1 MAVDTAADR
10 VYTPLRLLTVFRFL
24 TVRIDRLQE
33 EGFMSR
39 IILAALACAL
49 ITPAS
54 VITQSSAL
62 DAAAK
67 TLGTAGLRSLQF
79 TATGQSFVLGQPPT
93 ATEPWPVRP
102 VKSYQVFV
110 DYGSNSMRLEQVL
123 TMPTPQPRGGGAPFA
138 GEQRQVQFVRGA
150 FAWNEVP
157 PAAGAQ
163 TPGVAAQPA
172 AAAER
177 LLWMWAA
184 TPQGPIKAAAGNAR
198 VRDVANG
205 TEVTFT
211 VGGRYPVVALI
222 NKMNQIERVTAL
234 LPNDVLGD
242 MPVVTTYSGYRNF
255 GGIQFPARIVQ
266 TQGGHPTLDLTVSA
280 VQTNGFVDITVP
292 DQVRNPTAPAAV
304 TATSQKVADGLFWII
319 GGSHHSLAADMG
331 DHIVVIEGP
340 QNEARSEAVLA
351 EVKKVIPNKPIRFVV
366 NTHVHFDHS
375 GGLRTFVDEGA
386 TVVTHQANVA
396 YYEKAWAAP
405 RNLVGDR
412 LAKSGKKAVFQSVTD
427 RSELKGTNNRVIELH
442 VLRGNP
448 HNEQILV
455 AWLPAEKVL
464 FQSDMINP
472 PAPNAPVPS
481 PTPTITNFAENLTRL
496 KIVPEQ
502 IVGGHGGRIATR
514 ADLNAVTGKAGTN

>member
-1 MAVDTAADR
+1 MA
-10 VYTPLRLLTVFRFL
+10 
-24 TVRIDRLQE
+24 
-33 EGFMSR
+33 R
-39 IILAALACAL
+39 IILVVLACVL
-49 ITPAS
+49 ITPAN
-54 VITQSSAL
+54 VITQSSPM

-110 DYGSNSMRLEQVL
+110 DYGSNSMRVEQVL
-123 TMPTPQPRGGGAPFA
+123 TMPTPQPRGGGAPFV

-150 FAWNEVP
+150 FAWNEGP
-157 PAAGAQ
+157 PAAGSQ
-163 TPGVAAQPA
+163 TPSIQPQPA

-184 TPQGPIKAAAGNAR
+184 TPQGPIKAAAGNAQ
-198 VRDVANG
+198 VRNVANG
-205 TEVTFT
+205 AEVTFT
-211 VGGRYPVVALI
+211 VGGRYPIVALI

-242 MPVVTTYSGYRNF
+242 MPVVTTYSGYKNF

-280 VQTNGFVDITVP
+280 VQMNAFVDITVP
-292 DQVRNPTAPAAV
+292 DQVRNPPNPVAV
-304 TATSQKVADGLFWII
+304 TATSQNVADGLFWIT

-340 QNEARSEAVLA
+340 QNEARSEVVLA

-386 TVVTHQANVA
+386 TVVTHQGNVPF
-396 YYEKAWAAP
+396 YEKAWAAS
-405 RNLVGDR
+405 RNLIGDR
-412 LAKSGKKAVFQSVTD
+412 LAKSGKKAAFQGVTD
-427 RSELKGTNNRVIELH
+427 RSELKGTNKRVIELH
-442 VLRGNP
+442 VLRANP

-455 AWLPAEKVL
+455 AWLPAERVL
-464 FQSDMINP
+464 FQSDMMNP
-472 PAPNAPVPS
+472 PAPNTQVPP
-481 PTPTITNFAENLTRL
+481 PTPTITNFAENLQRL
-496 KIVPEQ
+496 KIDPEQ

-514 ADLNAVTGKAGTN
+514 ADLSAVTGKTGTN

>member
-1 MAVDTAADR
+1 M
-10 VYTPLRLLTVFRFL
+10 F
-24 TVRIDRLQE
+24 
-33 EGFMSR
+33 R
-39 IILAALACAL
+39 IILVALACAL

-54 VITQSSAL
+54 VVTQSSAL
-62 DAAAK
+62 DATAK

-93 ATEPWPVRP
+93 AAEAWPVRP
-102 VKSYQVFV
+102 VKSYQVFI
-110 DYGSNSMRLEQVL
+110 DYSSNSMRLEQVL

-150 FAWNEVP
+150 FAWNEGP
-157 PAAGAQ
+157 PAAGSQ
-163 TPGVAAQPA
+163 TPSIQPQPA

-184 TPQGPIKAAAGNAR
+184 TPQGPIKAAAGNAQ
-198 VRDVANG
+198 VRSVANG
-205 TEVTFT
+205 AEVTFT
-211 VGGRYPVVALI
+211 VGGRYPIVALI

-255 GGIQFPARIVQ
+255 GGIQFPSRIAQ

-292 DQVRNPTAPAAV
+292 DQVRNPPNPVAV
-304 TATSQKVADGLFWII
+304 TATSQKVADGLFWIT

-331 DHIVVIEGP
+331 DHVVVIEGP
-340 QNEARSEAVLA
+340 QNEARSEVVLA
-351 EVKKVIPNKPIRFVV
+351 EVKKVIPNKAIRFVV

-396 YYEKAWAAP
+396 FYEKAWAAP
-405 RNLVGDR
+405 RNLVADR
-412 LAKSGKKAVFQSVTD
+412 LAKSAKKAAFQGVTD
-427 RSELKGTNNRVIELH
+427 RSDLKGSNQRVIELH
-442 VLRGNP
+442 VLRANP

-455 AWLPAEKVL
+455 AWLPTERVL
-464 FQSDMINP
+464 FQSDMMNP
-472 PAPNAPVPS
+472 PAPNTQVPP
-481 PTPTITNFAENLTRL
+481 PTPTITNFAENLQRL
-496 KIVPEQ
+496 KMDPEQ

-514 ADLNAVTGKAGTN
+514 ADLSAVTGKAGTN

>member
-1 MAVDTAADR
+1 M
-10 VYTPLRLLTVFRFL
+10 Y
-24 TVRIDRLQE
+24 
-33 EGFMSR
+33 R
-39 IILAALACAL
+39 IILAVLACAL
-49 ITPAS
+49 LTPAAVS
-54 VITQSSAL
+54 TQSSPL

-67 TLGTAGLRSLQF
+67 TMGTASLRSLQY

-93 ATEPWPVRP
+93 AAEPWPLRP
-102 VKSYQVFV
+102 IKSYQVYV
-110 DYGSNSMRLEQVL
+110 DYGSNSMRLEQVI

-150 FAWNEVP
+150 FAWNETP
-157 PAAGAQ
+157 PAAGTQ
-163 TPGVAAQPA
+163 TPGVQPQPA

-184 TPQGPIKAAAGNAR
+184 SPQGPIKAAAGNAR
-198 VRDVANG
+198 VRNVANG
-205 TEVTFT
+205 AELTFT

-242 MPVVTTYSGYRNF
+242 MQVVTTYSGYKDF
-255 GGIQFPARIVQ
+255 GGVQFPSRIVQ
-266 TQGGHPTLDLTVSA
+266 TQGGHPTLDLTITA
-280 VQTNGFVDITVP
+280 VQPNVFVDITVP
-292 DQVRNPTAPAAV
+292 DQVRNPATPATV
-304 TATSQKVADGLFWII
+304 TATSQKVADGLFWIT

-331 DHIVVIEGP
+331 DHIVLIEGP
-340 QNEARSEAVLA
+340 QNEARSEVVLA

-375 GGLRTFVDEGA
+375 GGLRTYVDDGA

-405 RNLVGDR
+405 RNLIGDR
-412 LAKSGKKAVFQSVTD
+412 LAKSGKKAAFQAVTD
-427 RSELKGTNNRVIELH
+427 RAELKGTNNRVIELH
-442 VLRGNP
+442 LLRGNP

-455 AWLPAEKVL
+455 AWLPTEKVL

-472 PAPNAPVPS
+472 PAPNAPVPP
-481 PTPTITNFAENLTRL
+481 PTPTITNFAENLQRL
-496 KIVPEQ
+496 KIDPEQ

-514 ADLNAVTGKAGTN
+514 ADLNAVAGRKTGTN

>member
-1 MAVDTAADR
+1 M
-10 VYTPLRLLTVFRFL
+10 YRL
-24 TVRIDRLQE
+24 
-33 EGFMSR
+33 
-39 IILAALACAL
+39 ILVVLACAL
-49 ITPAS
+49 MTPAS
-54 VITQSSAL
+54 VSTQSSPL

-67 TLGTAGLRSLQF
+67 TLGTASLRSLQF

-102 VKSYQVFV
+102 IKSYQVYV
-110 DYGSNSMRLEQVL
+110 DYGSNSMRVEQVL
-123 TMPTPQPRGGGAPFA
+123 TMPTPQPRGGGAPFV

-150 FAWNEVP
+150 FAWNETP

-163 TPGVAAQPA
+163 TPGVQPQPG

-205 TEVTFT
+205 AELTFT
-211 VGGRYPVVALI
+211 VGGRYPIVALI
-222 NKMNQIERVTAL
+222 NKMNQVERVTAL

-242 MPVVTTYSGYRNF
+242 MPVVTTYSGYKDF

-266 TQGGHPTLDLTVSA
+266 TQGGHPTFDLTVTG
-280 VQTNGFVDITVP
+280 VQLNGFVDITVP
-292 DQVRNPTAPAAV
+292 EQVRNPPTPATV
-304 TATSQKVADGLFWII
+304 TATSQKVADGLFWIT

-331 DHIVVIEGP
+331 DHVVVIEGP

-351 EVKKVIPNKPIRFVV
+351 EVKKAIPNKPIRFVV

-396 YYEKAWAAP
+396 FYEKAWAAP
-405 RNLVGDR
+405 RNLIADR
-412 LAKSGKKAVFQSVTD
+412 LAKSGKKAVFQGVTE

-442 VLRGNP
+442 LLRGNP

-455 AWLPAEKVL
+455 AWLPSEKVL
-464 FQSDMINP
+464 FQSDMVNP
-472 PAPNAPVPS
+472 PAPNTQVPP
-481 PTPTITNFAENLTRL
+481 PTPTITNFAENLQRL
-496 KIVPEQ
+496 KIDPEQ

-514 ADLNAVTGKAGTN
+514 ADLNAIAGKAGTN

>member
-1 MAVDTAADR
+1 M
-10 VYTPLRLLTVFRFL
+10 Y
-24 TVRIDRLQE
+24 
-33 EGFMSR
+33 R
-39 IILAALACAL
+39 IILAVLACAL
-49 ITPAS
+49 LTPANVS
-54 VITQSSAL
+54 PQSSPL

-67 TLGTAGLRSLQF
+67 TLGTASLRSLQY
-79 TATGQSFVLGQPPT
+79 TATGQTFVLGQPPT
-93 ATEPWPVRP
+93 AAEPWPLRP
-102 VKSYQVFV
+102 IKSYQVFV
-110 DYGSNSMRLEQVL
+110 DYGSNSMRLEQVI

-150 FAWNEVP
+150 FAWNETP

-163 TPGVAAQPA
+163 TPGVQPQPA

-184 TPQGPIKAAAGNAR
+184 SPQGPIKAAAGNAR

-205 TEVTFT
+205 AELTFT

-222 NKMNQIERVTAL
+222 NKMNQVERVTAL

-242 MPVVTTYSGYRNF
+242 MQVVTTYSGYRDF
-255 GGIQFPARIVQ
+255 GGIQFPSRIVQ
-266 TQGGHPTLDLTVSA
+266 TQGGHPTLDLTITA
-280 VQTNGFVDITVP
+280 VQPNVFVDVTVP
-292 DQVRNPTAPAAV
+292 DQVRNPATPAAV
-304 TATSQKVADGLFWII
+304 TATSQKVADGLFWIT

-331 DHIVVIEGP
+331 DHVVVIEGP
-340 QNEARSEAVLA
+340 QNEARSEVVLA
-351 EVKKVIPNKPIRFVV
+351 EVKTVIPNKPIRFVV

-375 GGLRTFVDEGA
+375 GGLRTFVDDGA

-396 YYEKAWAAP
+396 FYEKAWAAP
-405 RNLVGDR
+405 RNLIGDR
-412 LAKSGKKAVFQSVTD
+412 LAKSGKKAAFQAVTD

-448 HNEQILV
+448 HNEQVLV

-472 PAPNAPVPS
+472 PAPNAPVPP
-481 PTPTITNFAENLTRL
+481 PTPTITNFAENLQRL
-496 KIVPEQ
+496 KIDPEQ

-514 ADLNAVTGKAGTN
+514 ADLNAVTGRKTGTN

>member
-1 MAVDTAADR
+1 M
-10 VYTPLRLLTVFRFL
+10 
-24 TVRIDRLQE
+24 Q
-33 EGFMSR
+33 R
-39 IILAALACAL
+39 IILVVLACAL

-54 VITQSSAL
+54 VMTQSSAL

-67 TLGTAGLRSLQF
+67 TMGTAGLRSLQF
-79 TATGQSFVLGQPPT
+79 TAAGQAFVLGQPPT

-102 VKSYQVFV
+102 IKSYQVFV

-123 TMPTPQPRGGGAPFA
+123 TMPTPQPRGGGAPFV

-163 TPGVAAQPA
+163 TPGVQPQPA

-184 TPQGPIKAAAGNAR
+184 TPQGAIKAAAGNAR
-198 VRDVANG
+198 VRNVANG
-205 TEVTFT
+205 AELTFT

-222 NKMNQIERVTAL
+222 NKMNQVERVQAI
-234 LPNDVLGD
+234 LPNDVFGD
-242 MPVVTTYSGYRNF
+242 MAVVTTYSGYRNF
-255 GGIQFPARIVQ
+255 GGIQFPSRIVQ
-266 TQGGHPTLDLTVSA
+266 TQGGHPTLDLTISA
-280 VQTNGFVDITVP
+280 VEQNGFVDITVP
-292 DQVRNPTAPAAV
+292 DQVRNPPTAAAPA
-304 TATSQKVADGLFWII
+304 ATSQKVADGLFWIT

-331 DHIVVIEGP
+331 DHVVVIEGP
-340 QNEARSEAVLA
+340 QNEARSELVIG

-386 TVVTHQANVA
+386 TVVTHQANTPF
-396 YYEKAWAAP
+396 YEKAWAAP
-405 RNLVGDR
+405 RTIIGDR
-412 LAKSGKKAVFQSVTD
+412 LAKSGKKPVFQGVTD
-427 RSELKGTNNRVIELH
+427 RTELKGTNNRVIELH

-448 HNEQILV
+448 HNEQTLV

-472 PAPNAPVPS
+472 PAPKAQVPP
-481 PTPTITNFAENLTRL
+481 PTPTITNFAENLSRL
-496 KIVPEQ
+496 KIDPEQ
-502 IVGGHGGRIATR
+502 IVGGHGARIATR

>member
-1 MAVDTAADR
+1 M
-10 VYTPLRLLTVFRFL
+10 F
-24 TVRIDRLQE
+24 
-33 EGFMSR
+33 R
-39 IILAALACAL
+39 IILVALACAL

-54 VITQSSAL
+54 VVTQSSAL
-62 DAAAK
+62 DATAK

-93 ATEPWPVRP
+93 AAEAWPVRP
-102 VKSYQVFV
+102 VKSYQVFI
-110 DYGSNSMRLEQVL
+110 DYSSNSMRLEQVL

-150 FAWNEVP
+150 FAWNEGP
-157 PAAGAQ
+157 PAAGSQ
-163 TPGVAAQPA
+163 TPSIQPQPA

-184 TPQGPIKAAAGNAR
+184 TPQGPIKAAAGNAQ
-198 VRDVANG
+198 VRSVANG
-205 TEVTFT
+205 AEVTFT
-211 VGGRYPVVALI
+211 VGGRYPIVALI

-255 GGIQFPARIVQ
+255 GGIQFPSRIAQ

-292 DQVRNPTAPAAV
+292 DQVRNPPSPVAV
-304 TATSQKVADGLFWII
+304 TATSQKVADGLFWIT

-331 DHIVVIEGP
+331 DHVVVIEGP
-340 QNEARSEAVLA
+340 QNEARSEVVLA
-351 EVKKVIPNKPIRFVV
+351 EVKKVIPNKAIRFVV

-396 YYEKAWAAP
+396 FYEKAWAAP
-405 RNLVGDR
+405 RNLVADR
-412 LAKSGKKAVFQSVTD
+412 LAKSAKKAAFQGVTD
-427 RSELKGTNNRVIELH
+427 RSDLKGSNQRVIELH
-442 VLRGNP
+442 VLRANP

-455 AWLPAEKVL
+455 AWLPTERVL
-464 FQSDMINP
+464 FQSDMMNP
-472 PAPNAPVPS
+472 PAPNTQVPP
-481 PTPTITNFAENLTRL
+481 PTPTITNFAENLQRL
-496 KIVPEQ
+496 KMDPEQ

-514 ADLNAVTGKAGTN
+514 ADLSAVTGKAGTN

>member
-1 MAVDTAADR
+1 MV
-10 VYTPLRLLTVFRFL
+10 
-24 TVRIDRLQE
+24 
-33 EGFMSR
+33 R
-39 IILAALACAL
+39 IILVVLACAL

-54 VITQSSAL
+54 VMTQSSAL

-67 TLGTAGLRSLQF
+67 TMGTASLRSLQF
-79 TATGQSFVLGQPPT
+79 TANGQSFVLGQPPT

-102 VKSYQVFV
+102 IKSYQVYV
-110 DYGSNSMRLEQVL
+110 DYGSNSMRVEQVL

-150 FAWNEVP
+150 FAWNETP
-157 PAAGAQ
+157 PAAGTQ
-163 TPGVAAQPA
+163 TPGVQPQPA
-172 AAAER
+172 TAAER

-198 VRDVANG
+198 VRSVATG
-205 TEVTFT
+205 AEVTFT
-211 VGGRYPVVALI
+211 VGGRYPIVAAI
-222 NKMNQIERVTAL
+222 NKMNQVERVTAL

-255 GGIQFPARIVQ
+255 GGIQFPSRIVQ
-266 TQGGHPTLDLTVSA
+266 TQGGHPTMDLTVTA
-280 VQTNGFVDITVP
+280 VQPNGFVDITVP
-292 DQVRNPTAPAAV
+292 EQVRNPATPAAV
-304 TATSQKVADGLFWII
+304 TAMSEKVADGLFWIT

-331 DHIVVIEGP
+331 DHIVVVEGP
-340 QNEARSEAVLA
+340 QNEARSEAVIA

-375 GGLRTFVDEGA
+375 GGLRTFVDDGA

-396 YYEKAWAAP
+396 FYEKAWAAP
-405 RNLVGDR
+405 RNLIADR
-412 LAKSGKKAVFQSVTD
+412 LAKSGKKPIFQAVAD

-442 VLRGNP
+442 MLRGNP

-472 PAPNAPVPS
+472 PAPNAQVPP
-481 PTPTITNFAENLTRL
+481 PTPTITNFAENLQRL
-496 KIVPEQ
+496 KIDPDQ

-514 ADLNAVTGKAGTN
+514 ADLNTVTGKAGTN